1 VTPFDPTALLV
12 MLLTFYPI
20 VSGGELL
27 RARRER
33 PDYFAGGEIIGRH
46 FDALRLPDGVVWD
59 LIFAVDGPG
68 VPRWQ
73 AIQPG
78 GGDGGGGDPAFAL
91 VAGPLDPID
100 VAAWPTRTRED
111 VFLPLV
117 ADAIAALGGSDA
129 VLDRALLEGAGVL
142 SDDTFGAVVN
152 AELGGS
158 DGILAGSHWIL
169 DGADP
174 SDEISATIGLDPR
187 IDANDADYDEPP
199 PPDMPDVPDPGGTP
213 PPDVDIPS
221 TVSTAGAPAAPASG
235 DAVKTL

>member
-1 VTPFDPTALLV
+1 
-12 MLLTFYPI
+12 
-20 VSGGELL
+20 
-27 RARRER
+27 
-33 PDYFAGGEIIGRH
+33 
-46 FDALRLPDGVVWD
+46 
-59 LIFAVDGPG
+59 
-68 VPRWQ
+68 
-73 AIQPG
+73 
-78 GGDGGGGDPAFAL
+78 
-91 VAGPLDPID
+91 
-100 VAAWPTRTRED
+100 

-129 VLDRALLEGAGVL
+129 VLDRALLEGAGVV
-142 SDDTFGAVVN
+142 SEAAIDAVVQ

-174 SDEISATIGLDPR
+174 SDEIAATLGLDPR

-221 TVSTAGAPAAPASG
+221 IVSTAGAPAAPASG
-235 DAVKTL
+235 DAVKTF